1 MRFGEEF
8 GGDFEG
14 VIRGGDAAVNGR
26 VEENFLDFF
35 ARDAVVQSGTKMK
48 AKFVLAIEGDGHGKS
63 KKAARVAREAG
74 ARPNFAPGVAR
85 DEVLKGGC
93 EVCGC
98 AHGTIHMG
106 VAENFAADFQSFF
119 VAFTF
124 VHRVAPRDVRPLDMS
139 GSV

>member
-93 EVCGC
+93 EVC
-98 AHGTIHMG
+98 AVLMARSTW
-106 VAENFAADFQSFF
+106 AL
-119 VAFTF
+119 
-124 VHRVAPRDVRPLDMS
+124 PRTSRRIFSPFSWRSRSSIEWLLGMF
-139 GSV
+139 GRWT

>member
-48 AKFVLAIEGDGHGKS
+48 AKFVLAIEGDGHGRGRR
-63 KKAARVAREAG
+63 AAGGGGEAG
-74 ARPNFAPGVAR
+74 AGQNLAPAEGEGKARVRRLRVWRERPGR
-85 DEVLKGGC
+85 DQISPQ
-93 EVCGC
+93 
-98 AHGTIHMG
+98 A
-106 VAENFAADFQSFF
+106 
-119 VAFTF
+119 
-124 VHRVAPRDVRPLDMS
+124 
-139 GSV
+139 